1 MDEQKNNTAELQ
13 VTIKHNRN
21 YTDQQQNDSHRVQR
35 DSKGNEYDK
44 RLTHE
49 IDFTEDEV

>member
-1 MDEQKNNTAELQ
+1 MDEQNNNTAELQ
-13 VTIKHNRN
+13 VTIKHNCN

-35 DSKGNEYDK
+35 DSKGNEHDN

-49 IDFTEDEV
+49 I